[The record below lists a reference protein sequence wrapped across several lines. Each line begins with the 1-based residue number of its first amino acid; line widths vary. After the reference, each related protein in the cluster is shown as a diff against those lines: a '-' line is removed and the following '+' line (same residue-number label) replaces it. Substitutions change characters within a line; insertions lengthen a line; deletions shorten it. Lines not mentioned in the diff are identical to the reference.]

1 VALGRRAPHRQ
12 PEAIHE
18 PLATDVTLDKRD
30 AQTRDDAEQ
39 LPTQPRVVVGNLRG
53 VIVGRVD
60 SRT

>member
-18 PLATDVTLDKRD
+18 PLATDVTLDKLD

-39 LPTQPRVVVGNLRG
+39 LPRNRASSSATCMGSSSTV
-53 VIVGRVD
+53 
-60 SRT
+60 